1 MTATEKV
8 KQKTCLALVALAQ
21 RFPEKA
27 QKVPAWA
34 RLMTKFETDL
44 APVSAINNL
53 AQQSTKGLTLEKNN
67 TIDYLK
73 TGVGRLCNVMVSS
86 AFEAKDVALESDLKT
101 LRTKFM
107 RAPQGELAAVCKE
120 VVTEVRKFETKWAD
134 MGVSSEGLTA
144 IETNIAL
151 FETQT
156 PKVQILKTDKKKATK
171 QRMAIFEEVHSQKQI
186 LDVAAGFIGFDDAFY
201 EDITDILG
209 LKKRAAAA
217 TQIRATFKSA
227 TTQTALMNQTAR
239 VSETNMAEKSGKKGY
254 VVFKFA
260 EAGFYTI
267 EVPLPNGEV
276 KTIDNVEVKRG
287 RTTKLEI
294 LI

>member
-1 MTATEKV
+1 
-8 KQKTCLALVALAQ
+8 
-21 RFPEKA
+21 
-27 QKVPAWA
+27 
-34 RLMTKFETDL
+34 
-44 APVSAINNL
+44 
-53 AQQSTKGLTLEKNN
+53 
-67 TIDYLK
+67 
-73 TGVGRLCNVMVSS
+73 
-86 AFEAKDVALESDLKT
+86 
-101 LRTKFM
+101 
-107 RAPQGELAAVCKE
+107 
-120 VVTEVRKFETKWAD
+120 
-134 MGVSSEGLTA
+134 
-144 IETNIAL
+144 
-151 FETQT
+151 
-156 PKVQILKTDKKKATK
+156 
-171 QRMAIFEEVHSQKQI
+171 MAIFEEVHSQKQI